1 MTRPALKGLLIVE
14 NRPLIAITM
23 GDPSGIGP
31 EVIVKALSAPLD
43 VCRTVVIGD
52 AAWLQQH
59 ASQWASQL
67 SIHPIKEL
75 SEARHEPGVLDVLDL
90 HNVPENLHIG
100 RATSEGGK
108 AAVEYIRK
116 AADLAMKQEV
126 HAITTAPI
134 NKEAMHL
141 AGFKY
146 PGHTEMLADFTH
158 TPEVALML
166 AGGSLRV
173 VLTTTHVPLSE
184 VRNLLTRD
192 RILKTIRLTHQ
203 WLTQVGIEHPSIA
216 VTGLNPHSGAGGNFG
231 DEETKTIAPAIEDA
245 QKENIKVDGPFSA
258 DALFGRI
265 HEASYNAVITMYHDQ
280 GMIPIKMAS
289 MDRAVN
295 ITLGLPIIR
304 TSVDH
309 GTAFDIAGEGIA
321 KPDSLLEALKIAA
334 TLAQSSLVS
343 P

>member
-1 MTRPALKGLLIVE
+1 VE
-14 NRPLIAITM
+14 NTPLIAITM

-31 EVIVKALSAPLD
+31 EIIVKGLTTPPD

-52 AAWLQQH
+52 APWLQLH
-59 ASQWASQL
+59 ASQWTTQL
-67 SIHPIKEL
+67 SIHPIKDI
-75 SEARHEPGVLDVLDL
+75 SEADHEPGVLNVLDL
-90 HNVPENLHIG
+90 HNVPENLKMG
-100 RATSEGGK
+100 RPTSEGGK
-108 AAVEYIRK
+108 AAVEYIHK
-116 AADLAMKQEV
+116 AVKLATAKQV

-134 NKEAMHL
+134 NKQAMHL
-141 AGFKY
+141 AGFNY
-146 PGHTEMLADFTH
+146 PGHTEMLAYFTK

-203 WLTQVGIEHPSIA
+203 WLTQVGIKHPHLA
-216 VTGLNPHSGAGGNFG
+216 LTGLNPHSGDGGIFG
-231 DEETKTIAPAIEDA
+231 DEEAEIIIPAIESA
-245 QKENIKVDGPFSA
+245 LKENIKVSGPFSA

-265 HEASYNAVITMYHDQ
+265 HEASYDAVITMYHDQ

-309 GTAFDIAGEGIA
+309 GTAFDIAGQGIA
-321 KPDSLLEALKIAA
+321 KPDSLLEALKVAA

-343 P
+343 R

>member
-1 MTRPALKGLLIVE
+1 ME
-14 NRPLIAITM
+14 NLPLIAITM

-31 EVIVKALSAPLD
+31 EIIVKGLTTPPKF
-43 VCRTVVIGD
+43 CRSVVIGD
-52 AAWLQQH
+52 AAWLQLH
-59 ASQWASQL
+59 ASQWAPQL
-67 SIHPIKEL
+67 SIHSIQNLNKA
-75 SEARHEPGVLDVLDL
+75 SHQSGVLDVLDL
-90 HNVPENLHIG
+90 QNVPENLEIG
-100 RATSEGGK
+100 RATSEGGN

-116 AADLAMKQEV
+116 AVDLAAAHKV

-166 AGGSLRV
+166 AGGTLRV

-184 VRNLLTRD
+184 VRTLLTRD

-203 WLTQVGIEHPSIA
+203 WLTQVGIEHPRIA
-216 VTGLNPHSGAGGNFG
+216 VTGLNPHSGDGGIFG
-231 DEETKTIAPAIEDA
+231 NEETETIAPAVESA
-245 QKENIKVDGPFSA
+245 QKENIEVSGPFSA

-265 HEASYNAVITMYHDQ
+265 HEAPYDAVITMYHDQ

-309 GTAFDIAGEGIA
+309 GTAFDIAGQGIA
-321 KPDSLLEALKIAA
+321 KPDSLLEALRVAA
-334 TLAQSSLVS
+334 TLAQTSFVS

>member
-1 MTRPALKGLLIVE
+1 ME

-31 EVIVKALSAPLD
+31 EIIVKGSISPPD
-43 VCRTVVIGD
+43 FCRTLVIGD

-59 ASQWASQL
+59 ASLWAPQL
-67 SIHPIKEL
+67 SIHPIKDP
-75 SEARHEPGVLDVLDL
+75 SEARHEPGVLEILDL
-90 HNVPENLHIG
+90 CNVPENLKMG
-100 RATSEGGK
+100 RATPEGGK

-116 AADLAMKQEV
+116 AVDLATAHKV

-166 AGGSLRV
+166 AGGTLRV

-184 VRNLLTRD
+184 VRNLLTRE

-203 WLTQVGIEHPSIA
+203 WLTQVGIEHPHLA
-216 VTGLNPHSGAGGNFG
+216 VTGLNPHSGDGGIFG
-231 DEETKTIAPAIEDA
+231 DEETKTITPAIEA
-245 QKENIKVDGPFSA
+245 ARKENIEVSGPFSA
-258 DALFGRI
+258 DALFGRV
-265 HEASYNAVITMYHDQ
+265 HEASYDAVITMYHDQ

-309 GTAFDIAGEGIA
+309 GTAFDIAGQGIA
-321 KPDSLLEALKIAA
+321 KPDSLLEALKVAA
-334 TLAQSSLVS
+334 TLAQTSLVS
-343 P
+343 L

>member
-1 MTRPALKGLLIVE
+1 ME

-31 EVIVKALSAPLD
+31 EVIVKALVIPPE

-59 ASQWASQL
+59 AMQWAPQL
-67 SIHPIKEL
+67 SIRPIKHIN
-75 SEARHEPGVLDVLDL
+75 EARHEPGVLDVLDL
-90 HNVPENLHIG
+90 HNVPENLKIG
-100 RATSEGGK
+100 RATAQGGE
-108 AAVEYIRK
+108 AAMEYIRR
-116 AADLAMKQEV
+116 AVDLAMKQEV

-134 NKEAMHL
+134 NKEAIHL

-146 PGHTEMLADFTH
+146 PGHTEILADFTH
-158 TPEVALML
+158 TPEVAMML

-173 VLTTTHVPLSE
+173 VLATTHVPLSE

-192 RILKTIRLTHQ
+192 RVLKTIRLTHQ
-203 WLTQVGIEHPSIA
+203 WLTQVGIEHPNIA
-216 VTGLNPHSGAGGNFG
+216 VTGLNPHSGDGGIFG
-231 DEETKTIAPAIEDA
+231 DEETATIAPAIEAA
-245 QKENIKVDGPFSA
+245 QNENIRASGPFSA

-265 HEASYNAVITMYHDQ
+265 REAQYDAVITMYHDQ

-309 GTAFDIAGEGIA
+309 GTAYDIAGQGTA
-321 KPDSLLEALKIAA
+321 KPASLLAALKVAA
-334 TLAQSSLVS
+334 TLAKSALVS
-343 P
+343 R

>member
-1 MTRPALKGLLIVE
+1 ME
-14 NRPLIAITM
+14 NLPLIAITM

-31 EVIVKALSAPLD
+31 EIIVKGLTTPPD

-52 AAWLQQH
+52 AAWLQLH
-59 ASQWASQL
+59 ASQWTPQL

-75 SEARHEPGVLDVLDL
+75 NEARHESGVLDVLDL
-90 HNVPENLHIG
+90 HNVPENLKIG
-100 RATSEGGK
+100 HATAEGGK

-116 AADLAMKQEV
+116 AVDLAMAQQV

-134 NKEAMHL
+134 NKEAIHL

-146 PGHTEMLADFTH
+146 PGHTEMLADFTN

-173 VLTTTHVPLSE
+173 VLTTTHIPLSK
-184 VRNLLTRD
+184 VQDLLTHD

-203 WLTQVGIEHPSIA
+203 WLTQVGIEHPRLA
-216 VTGLNPHSGAGGNFG
+216 VTGLNPHSGDGGIFG
-231 DEETKTIAPAIEDA
+231 DEETATIVPAIKAA
-245 QKENIKVDGPFSA
+245 QKENIEVSGPFSA

-265 HEASYNAVITMYHDQ
+265 HEVSYDAVITMYHDQ

-309 GTAFDIAGEGIA
+309 GTAFDIAGQGVA
-321 KPDSLLEALKIAA
+321 KPGSLLEALKIAT

-343 P
+343 R

>member
-1 MTRPALKGLLIVE
+1 
-14 NRPLIAITM
+14 M

-31 EVIVKALSAPLD
+31 EIIVKGLSASPD
-43 VCRTVVIGD
+43 ICRTIVIGD

-59 ASQWASQL
+59 AAQWAPQL
-67 SIHPIKEL
+67 SIRSIKDL
-75 SEARHEPGVLDVLDL
+75 SEALHVPGVLDVLDL
-90 HNVPENLHIG
+90 HNVPENQTMG
-100 RATSEGGK
+100 FATSEGGK
-108 AAVEYIRK
+108 AAVAYIRK
-116 AADLAMKQEV
+116 AVDLATAHQV

-141 AGFKY
+141 AGYRY

-158 TPEVALML
+158 TPDVALML

-192 RILKTIRLTHQ
+192 LILKTIRLTHQ
-203 WLTQVGIEHPSIA
+203 WLTQVGIKYPRIA
-216 VTGLNPHSGAGGNFG
+216 VTGLNPHSGDGGIFG
-231 DEETKTIAPAIEDA
+231 DEETKTILPAIAAA
-245 QKENIKVDGPFSA
+245 QMENMEVSGPFSA

-265 HEASYNAVITMYHDQ
+265 HEASYDAVITMYHDQ

-309 GTAFDIAGEGIA
+309 GTAFDIAGQGIA
-321 KPDSLLEALKIAA
+321 KPDSLLEALKVAA
-334 TLAQSSLVS
+334 KLAQSFFVS
-343 P
+343 Q

>member
-1 MTRPALKGLLIVE
+1 ME
-14 NRPLIAITM
+14 NRPIIAITM

-31 EVIVKALSAPLD
+31 EIIVKGLVTPPAT
-43 VCRTVVIGD
+43 CRLLVLGD

-59 ASQWASQL
+59 ASQWAPQL
-67 SIHPIKEL
+67 SIHPIRNIN
-75 SEARHEPGVLDVLDL
+75 EARYEPGVLDVLDFY
-90 HNVPENLHIG
+90 NVPENMKLG
-100 RATSEGGK
+100 YASADGGK
-108 AAVEYIRK
+108 AAVTYIRK
-116 AADLAMKQEV
+116 AVALATAHQV

-134 NKEAMHL
+134 NKEAIHL
-141 AGFKY
+141 AGYKY

-166 AGGSLRV
+166 AGGNLRV
-173 VLTTTHVPLSE
+173 VLATTHVPLSE
-184 VRNLLTRD
+184 VRNFLTCD

-203 WLTQVGIEHPSIA
+203 WLIQVGIDRPRIA
-216 VTGLNPHSGAGGNFG
+216 VTGLNPHSGDGGIFG
-231 DEETKTIAPAIEDA
+231 SEETDVIIPAIQAA
-245 QKENIKVDGPFSA
+245 QKETINVSGPYSA

-265 HEASYNAVITMYHDQ
+265 YSDSYDAVITMYHDQ
-280 GMIPIKMAS
+280 GMIPIKMES

-309 GTAFDIAGEGIA
+309 GTAFDIAGQGVA
-321 KPDSLLEALKIAA
+321 KPDSLLEAIQVAA
-334 TLAQSSLVS
+334 TLTYSSSVF

>member
-1 MTRPALKGLLIVE
+1 ME

-31 EVIVKALSAPLD
+31 EIIVKGLTAPLET
-43 VCRTVVIGD
+43 CRVLVLGD

-59 ASQWASQL
+59 ASQWSPQL
-67 SIHPIKEL
+67 AVHPIQSL
-75 SEARHEPGVLDVLDL
+75 NEARHKPGVLDVLDF
-90 HNVPENLHIG
+90 HNVPENLALG
-100 RATSEGGK
+100 RASSDGGK
-108 AAVEYIRK
+108 AAVAYIRK
-116 AADLAMKQEV
+116 AVDLAAEHKV
-126 HAITTAPI
+126 HAITTGPI
-134 NKEAMHL
+134 NKEAIHL
-141 AGFKY
+141 AGHKY

-166 AGGSLRV
+166 ASGNLRV
-173 VLTTTHVPLSE
+173 VLTTTHVPLYK
-184 VRNLLTRD
+184 VRNLLTHD

-203 WLTQVGIEHPSIA
+203 WLMQIGIQRPRLA
-216 VTGLNPHSGAGGNFG
+216 VTGLNPHSGDGGIFG
-231 DEETKTIAPAIEDA
+231 NEETEVIMPAIEA
-245 QKENIKVDGPFSA
+245 ARQENIEVSGPFSA

-265 HEASYNAVITMYHDQ
+265 REVSYDAVITMYHDQ
-280 GMIPIKMAS
+280 GMIPIKMSS

-309 GTAFDIAGEGIA
+309 GTAFDIAGQGIA
-321 KPDSLLEALKIAA
+321 KPDSLLEAIKVAA
-334 TLAQSSLVS
+334 TLASSSPVS

>member
-1 MTRPALKGLLIVE
+1 VE

-31 EVIVKALSAPLD
+31 EIIVKGLTTSPD
-43 VCRTVVIGD
+43 FCRTVVIGD

-59 ASQWASQL
+59 ASQWAPQL
-67 SIHPIKEL
+67 SIHPIKDL
-75 SEARHEPGVLDVLDL
+75 NDVRNEPGVLDVMDL
-90 HNVPENLHIG
+90 HNVPENMHMG
-100 RATSEGGK
+100 HSSAEGGK

-116 AADLAMKQEV
+116 AVELATSHQV

-146 PGHTEMLADFTH
+146 PGHTEMLADLTH

-184 VRNLLTRD
+184 VRDLLTRD

-203 WLTQVGIEHPSIA
+203 WLTQVGIEQPRIS
-216 VTGLNPHSGAGGNFG
+216 VTGLNPHSGDGGIFG
-231 DEETKTIAPAIEDA
+231 NEEIETIRPAIEAA
-245 QKENIKVDGPFSA
+245 QKENIEVDGPFSA

-265 HEASYNAVITMYHDQ
+265 HEASYDAVITMYHDQ

-309 GTAFDIAGEGIA
+309 GTAFDIAGQVIA
-321 KPDSLLEALKIAA
+321 KPDSLLEALKVAA
-334 TLAQSSLVS
+334 TLAQPSLVS
-343 P
+343 R

>member
-1 MTRPALKGLLIVE
+1 ME

-31 EVIVKALSAPLD
+31 EIIVKGLTLPHD
-43 VCRTVVIGD
+43 TCRTVVIGD

-59 ASQWASQL
+59 ASQWAPKL
-67 SIHPIKEL
+67 SIHSIEDL
-75 SEARHEPGVLDVLDL
+75 SKAHHKPGVLDVLDL
-90 HNVPENLHIG
+90 HNVPENMTLG
-100 RATSEGGK
+100 RATAEGGK

-116 AADLAMKQEV
+116 AVELATAHQV

-134 NKEAMHL
+134 NKEAIHL

-166 AGGSLRV
+166 AGGTLRV

-192 RILKTIRLTHQ
+192 RILKTIQLTHQ
-203 WLTQVGIEHPSIA
+203 WLTQVGIEHPRLA
-216 VTGLNPHSGAGGNFG
+216 VTGLNPHSGDGGIFG
-231 DEETKTIAPAIEDA
+231 NEEINVIAPAIEAA
-245 QKENIKVDGPFSA
+245 QKENIEVTGPFSA

-265 HEASYNAVITMYHDQ
+265 HEASYDAVITMYHDQ

-309 GTAFDIAGEGIA
+309 GTAFDIAGQGVA
-321 KPDSLLEALKIAA
+321 KPDSLLEALRVAA

>member
-1 MTRPALKGLLIVE
+1 
-14 NRPLIAITM
+14 M

-31 EVIVKALSAPLD
+31 EVIVKALVTPPAE
-43 VCRTVVIGD
+43 CRNVVIGD

-59 ASQWASQL
+59 AMQWAPQL
-67 SIHPIKEL
+67 SIRPIKKIH
-75 SEARHEPGVLDVLDL
+75 EARHESNVVDVLDL
-90 HNVPENLHIG
+90 HNVPENLKIG
-100 RATSEGGK
+100 RATVAGGE
-108 AAVEYIRK
+108 AAMEYIRK
-116 AADLAMKQEV
+116 AVDLAMKQEV

-134 NKEAMHL
+134 NKEAIHL
-141 AGFKY
+141 AGFQY

-166 AGGSLRV
+166 AGGTLRV
-173 VLTTTHVPLSE
+173 VLATTHVPLSE

-192 RILKTIRLTHQ
+192 RILKIIRLTHH

-216 VTGLNPHSGAGGNFG
+216 VTGLNPHSGDGGIFG
-231 DEETKTIAPAIEDA
+231 DEETTTIAPAIEAA
-245 QKENIKVDGPFSA
+245 QNENIQASGPFSA

-265 HEASYNAVITMYHDQ
+265 HEAQYDAVITMYHDQ

-295 ITLGLPIIR
+295 ITLGLPIVR

-309 GTAFDIAGEGIA
+309 GTAYDIAGQGRA
-321 KPDSLLEALKIAA
+321 KPDSLVEALKVAA
-334 TLAQSSLVS
+334 TLAQSALVS
-343 P
+343 R

>member
-1 MTRPALKGLLIVE
+1 ME

-31 EVIVKALSAPLD
+31 EVIVKALTTPPD
-43 VCRTVVIGD
+43 VCRTVIIGD

-67 SIHPIKEL
+67 SIRPIKNL
-75 SEARHEPGVLDVLDL
+75 SGAHHALGTLDVLDL
-90 HNVPENLHIG
+90 HNVPENLRIG
-100 RATSEGGK
+100 CATSQGGK

-116 AADLAMKQEV
+116 AVDLAIEHQV

-146 PGHTEMLADFTH
+146 PGHTEMLADFTK

-173 VLTTTHVPLSE
+173 VLTTTHVPLSK

-192 RILKTIRLTHQ
+192 RILNTIRLTHQ
-203 WLTQVGIEHPSIA
+203 WLKQVGIDYPSIA
-216 VTGLNPHSGAGGNFG
+216 VTGLNPHSGDGGIFG
-231 DEETKTIAPAIEDA
+231 DEETETISPAIETA
-245 QKENIKVDGPFSA
+245 QKENIKVSGPFSA

-265 HEASYNAVITMYHDQ
+265 HATSYDAVVTMYHDQ

-309 GTAFDIAGEGIA
+309 GTAFDIAGQGIA
-321 KPDSLLEALKIAA
+321 KPNSLLEALKVAA
-334 TLAQSSLVS
+334 TLAQSSFVS
-343 P
+343 Q

>member
-1 MTRPALKGLLIVE
+1 
-14 NRPLIAITM
+14 M

-31 EVIVKALSAPLD
+31 EIIVKALTSPPD
-43 VCRTVVIGD
+43 VCRSVVIGD
-52 AAWLQQH
+52 AAWLQLH
-59 ASQWASQL
+59 AAQWAPQL
-67 SIHPIKEL
+67 SIRPIKDL
-75 SEARHEPGVLDVLDL
+75 SEARHAHGVLEVVDL
-90 HNVPENLHIG
+90 HNVPENLPIG
-100 RATSEGGK
+100 RATPEGGK
-108 AAVEYIRK
+108 AAVEYIRI
-116 AADLAMKQEV
+116 AVELATAHQV

-134 NKEAMHL
+134 NKEAIHL

-184 VRNLLTRD
+184 VRNLITRD

-203 WLTQVGIEHPSIA
+203 WLTQVGIERPRLA
-216 VTGLNPHSGAGGNFG
+216 VTGLNPHSGDGGIFG
-231 DEETKTIAPAIEDA
+231 DDETERILPAIETA
-245 QKENIKVDGPFSA
+245 QNEKIEVTGPFSA

-265 HEASYNAVITMYHDQ
+265 HEASYDAVITMYHDQ
-280 GMIPIKMAS
+280 GMIPIKMVS

-309 GTAFDIAGEGIA
+309 GTAFDIAGQGLA
-321 KPDSLLEALKIAA
+321 KPDSLLEALKVAA
-334 TLAQSSLVS
+334 TLAQSSLVT

>member
-216 VTGLNPHSGAGGNFG
+216 VTGLNPHSGDGGIFG

-265 HEASYNAVITMYHDQ
+265 HEASYNAVITM
-280 GMIPIKMAS
+280 
-289 MDRAVN
+289 
-295 ITLGLPIIR
+295 
-304 TSVDH
+304 
-309 GTAFDIAGEGIA
+309 
-321 KPDSLLEALKIAA
+321 
-334 TLAQSSLVS
+334 
-343 P
+343 

>member
-1 MTRPALKGLLIVE
+1 VE

-31 EVIVKALSAPLD
+31 EVIVKALATPPD
-43 VCRTVVIGD
+43 VYRTVVIGD

-75 SEARHEPGVLDVLDL
+75 SEARHKPGVLDVLDL

-100 RATSEGGK
+100 RATAESGQ

-203 WLTQVGIEHPSIA
+203 WLTQVGVEHPSIA
-216 VTGLNPHSGAGGNFG
+216 VTGLNPHSGDGGIFG
-231 DEETKTIAPAIEDA
+231 DEETKMIAPAIEDA

-265 HEASYNAVITMYHDQ
+265 HEASYDAVITMYHDQ

-309 GTAFDIAGEGIA
+309 GTAFDIAGQGIA
-321 KPDSLLEALKIAA
+321 KPDSLLEALKVAA

-343 P
+343 Q